1 MCFLLVRWFP
11 QILLVRSQFFWNRGQ
26 FSLRSPWKKPNR
38 KHPTGKI
45 PTRNIS
51 IRKIPTIKI
60 KQQIMVWQFS
70 YKCMAICISK
80 LPIYMPNYIVYRPF
94 FTLVLLPAEK
104 YQCGKVP
111 YGTFPHWYFFRKT
124 LSVMQ
129 GE

>member
-1 MCFLLVRWFP
+1 
-11 QILLVRSQFFWNRGQ
+11 
-26 FSLRSPWKKPNR
+26 
-38 KHPTGKI
+38 
-45 PTRNIS
+45 
-51 IRKIPTIKI
+51 
-60 KQQIMVWQFS
+60 MVWQFS

-124 LSVMQ
+124 HTTICSINIPGNGSQIILANMN
-129 GE
+129 